1 MRGNRKAK
9 MTEKKNKKKTQEQN
23 NTWKDIKQ
31 IAS

>member
-9 MTEKKNKKKTQEQN
+9 MTEKKKQKKTREQN
-23 NTWKDIKQ
+23 NTRKDIKQ